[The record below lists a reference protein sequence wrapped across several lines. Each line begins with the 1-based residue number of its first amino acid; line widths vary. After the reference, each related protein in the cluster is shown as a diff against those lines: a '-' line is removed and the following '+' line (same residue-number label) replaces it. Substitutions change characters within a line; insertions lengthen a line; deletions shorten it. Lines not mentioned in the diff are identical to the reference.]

1 MNLQNI
7 KTKVEE
13 VKFPGG
19 IKALAEA
26 VGMTEQ
32 NLHRCVRQNKIQAQD
47 LENIARLLK
56 VSVACFFDEE
66 VTTTIRQAGRDY
78 VESGKIEHKGTEYN
92 GPVAVDDSLVAE
104 NAELRRRLIE
114 AQEKIIK
121 LMEDRK

>member
-92 GPVAVDDSLVAE
+92 GPVDTDLAAE